1 MAIFEKIRI
10 QTKWDDL
17 FRIVN
22 MNVRVMNQKM
32 NSIKK
37 QLLI

>member
-1 MAIFEKIRI
+1 MAIFEKRRI